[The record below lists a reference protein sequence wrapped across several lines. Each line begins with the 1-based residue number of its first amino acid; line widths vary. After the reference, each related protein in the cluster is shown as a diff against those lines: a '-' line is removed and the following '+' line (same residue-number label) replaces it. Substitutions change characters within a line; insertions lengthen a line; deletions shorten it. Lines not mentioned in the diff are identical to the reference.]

1 MAEPEK
7 PGAIREWL
15 SRLLPRRDTIH
26 QNRLLRPFAR
36 QLAQPN
42 LWHLNHRSIPRG
54 VAIGLGVG
62 IIIPVMHIVVAALA
76 AVPARANVMIAAAC
90 TLIVNPLTMPPMY
103 YAALRIGQWEL
114 HQDAMVN
121 QHAAEQVS
129 GELNRMLFWIHEASG
144 PIAIGIL
151 TLALGAAAI
160 GYAFSALGWRWW
172 ISSKW
177 RRRSDERRLARQ
189 AI

>member
-1 MAEPEK
+1 MAEPAK
-7 PGAIREWL
+7 SGGLRGWL
-15 SRLLPRRDTIH
+15 SRQIPQRHTIH
-26 QNRLLRPFAR
+26 HNWLLRPFAR
-36 QLAQPN
+36 HLAQPN
-42 LWHLNHRSIPRG
+42 LWHLNHRSIPRA

-90 TLIVNPLTMPPMY
+90 TLVVNPLTMPPIY

-151 TLALGAAAI
+151 TLALGAAAA

-172 ISSKW
+172 VSSRW
-177 RRRSDERRLARQ
+177 RRRRDERRLARQ
-189 AI
+189 SQ